1 MTESQQPDRQTWSEK
16 DLPVLTEVADRPEAV
31 LEGVDI
37 PDFDF
42 SDEMELMT
50 QASSGSADG
59 GLDFPPELLL
69 DDSGAKVKSDV
80 ALDFDQLPSLDL
92 SHEDA
97 APPEAGFAFE
107 LEPLADNATPAPAAQ
122 DALPVRAQPAAPE
135 AVGGEN
141 PVTLAEEIRVLDQ
154 GFDAVADMPI
164 PTLRP
169 AALAPAELDL
179 ALPDTG
185 AVAPAE
191 PQIPELTTLADD
203 EDPANAAAAVATQ
216 AEIPQLTALAEA
228 ENDVA
233 LGAGAE
239 PLSLASG
246 LAEIPELTVE
256 AEQLPLPE
264 SAAAAGAAEAQAEI
278 PQLTALAEAEND
290 VLLGAGAEPL
300 SLASGLAEIPALTTE
315 PPPLPESAAA
325 AGETEA
331 EAEEIAAVP
340 ELAAELTNLPVIED
354 AVEAVAPVRDSV
366 SAPLID
372 VAAESLA
379 AEVPEMLPAAAASD
393 QPPADAQPAAEVSP
407 LRTISL
413 DSLPRGVLNGGV
425 VLEAETDPVAPPS
438 VEEMLRAAEQTL
450 AQELRQQEQ
459 QSVNELVAA
468 GVPAAAPG
476 LQPEVAAVVAP
487 VVEAAVVASQ
497 TAEAAVAADIGAE
510 QTAPASV
517 EDMIRAAE
525 QTLAEELRK
534 QALLRMNAELAASMA
549 TAATVE
555 PAADRAEEAE
565 MVAAAQPD
573 PEPAAAIEPELPV
586 VPAAAPATAPLAMS
600 APEPEAEPIPVPL
613 EHRPVEIIN
622 VAGLASS
629 SAPQPQMPPL
639 RKSYVTLVDENM
651 LIDSLYHKILP
662 RMKVELSL
670 WLQDAL
676 DHQAK
681 QMLSGVM
688 HQLKE
693 DYEMLFSETLRDSLR
708 QAISEMG
715 REDRGERF

>member
-1 MTESQQPDRQTWSEK
+1 
-16 DLPVLTEVADRPEAV
+16 
-31 LEGVDI
+31 
-37 PDFDF
+37 
-42 SDEMELMT
+42 
-50 QASSGSADG
+50 
-59 GLDFPPELLL
+59 
-69 DDSGAKVKSDV
+69 
-80 ALDFDQLPSLDL
+80 
-92 SHEDA
+92 
-97 APPEAGFAFE
+97 
-107 LEPLADNATPAPAAQ
+107 
-122 DALPVRAQPAAPE
+122 
-135 AVGGEN
+135 
-141 PVTLAEEIRVLDQ
+141 
-154 GFDAVADMPI
+154 
-164 PTLRP
+164 
-169 AALAPAELDL
+169 
-179 ALPDTG
+179 
-185 AVAPAE
+185 
-191 PQIPELTTLADD
+191 
-203 EDPANAAAAVATQ
+203 
-216 AEIPQLTALAEA
+216 
-228 ENDVA
+228 
-233 LGAGAE
+233 
-239 PLSLASG
+239 
-246 LAEIPELTVE
+246 
-256 AEQLPLPE
+256 
-264 SAAAAGAAEAQAEI
+264 
-278 PQLTALAEAEND
+278 
-290 VLLGAGAEPL
+290 
-300 SLASGLAEIPALTTE
+300 
-315 PPPLPESAAA
+315 
-325 AGETEA
+325 
-331 EAEEIAAVP
+331 
-340 ELAAELTNLPVIED
+340 
-354 AVEAVAPVRDSV
+354 
-366 SAPLID
+366 
-372 VAAESLA
+372 
-379 AEVPEMLPAAAASD
+379 
-393 QPPADAQPAAEVSP
+393 
-407 LRTISL
+407 
-413 DSLPRGVLNGGV
+413 VLNGGV